1 MIDELFAQVGLA
13 EVHDDLLR
21 NIVSLRISQNLF
33 DDLSDESDAWNSAIA
48 LELSTKPRFFASSQ
62 PVIDRP
68 YEEALWNDA
77 INYPFRHWLRSRYSD
92 GSFGVWYGADT
103 VETTVYETAYHWRQ
117 GFLRDA
123 GLTQPGDS
131 GIRIERTLYHVRC
144 DAALVDL
151 RPLVERLPALI
162 NPDDYTLTQQV
173 GARLHREGH
182 PGLVTRSARC
192 RGDVYPVL
200 NPGLLSN
207 PRQLC
212 HLTYT
217 TTAAGVTVEREPG
230 VVWFTIPDARDQLTS
245 AR

>member
-1 MIDELFAQVGLA
+1 MIDDVFAQVGLA

-21 NIVSLRISQNLF
+21 NIVSLRVSQDLF
-33 DDLSDESDAWNSAIA
+33 DDLSDDANDWHSAIN
-48 LELSTKPRFFASSQ
+48 LELSTKPSFFASPQ
-62 PVIDRP
+62 PIIDRP

-77 INYPFRHWLRSRYSD
+77 INYPFKHWQRSRYSD

-103 VETTVYETAYHWRQ
+103 VDTTVFETAYHWRQ

-123 GLTQPGDS
+123 GLTSPGDT
-131 GIRIERTLYHVRC
+131 GIRIERTVYRVRC

-151 RPLVERLPALI
+151 RPVVDRVPALI
-162 NPDDYTLTQQV
+162 APHDYTLTQQV

-192 RGDVYPVL
+192 SGDVYPVL
-200 NPGLLSN
+200 NPVLLSL

-212 HLTYT
+212 HLTYA
-217 TTAAGVTVEREPG
+217 TTASGVTVEREPG
-230 VVWFTIPDARDQLTS
+230 VVWFAIPDVAS
-245 AR
+245 